1 MSNLSGWFFQL
12 SKEQQWNVRKAV
24 YAVLQQEQGG
34 SAPHQGQVLAES
46 IELVDQEVLSLMDAI
61 ATRLS
66 NPQEAKKCLTRLRL
80 ERALNPGDRPDPN
93 PDVITIYPPGQMG

>member
-24 YAVLQQEQGG
+24 YAVLQKEQGG
-34 SAPHQGQVLAES
+34 SAPHQGQVVAEC
-46 IELVDQEVLSLMDAI
+46 IDLVDQEILSLMDAI

-66 NPQEAKKCLTRLRL
+66 IPEEAAKSLTRSRL
-80 ERALNPGDRPDPN
+80 ERAFNDGDRPDLGT
-93 PDVITIYPPGQMG
+93 DVITIPPGSMG